1 MGLFKKKFKD
11 TKVGAFLDKA
21 KDIVPGVVLD
31 VVTGTSPIKAIGEAL
46 KKEGIKGDQLAKGLS
61 EEFYKHEMD
70 FEAELYA
77 LEVKDREGARKRE
90 IDVMKLGKFD
100 FMFYLSGITGLASFA
115 FVIYVL
121 VYVEL
126 KQGNKELFVH
136 LLGLI
141 EGVAL
146 SIFAY
151 YFGSSK
157 GSQEKQKTIDKMKP

>member
-1 MGLFKKKFKD
+1 MGLLGKKFKN
-11 TKVGAFLDKA
+11 TKVGEFLEKA
-21 KDIVPGVVLD
+21 KEVVPGVVLD

-46 KKEGIKGDQLAKGLS
+46 KREAVKGDSLAKGLS
-61 EEFYKHEMD
+61 EEFYKREMD
-70 FEAELYA
+70 FEAEMYD
-77 LEVKDREGARKRE
+77 LELKDRQSARKRE
-90 IDVMKLGKFD
+90 IEVLKIGKFD
-100 FMFYLSGITGLASFA
+100 FMFYLSGITGLAAFG

-157 GSQEKQKTIDKMKP
+157 GSQEKQKTIDNMK

>member
-1 MGLFKKKFKD
+1 MGLFDKKFKN
-11 TKVGAFLDKA
+11 TKVGSFLDKA
-21 KDIVPGVVLD
+21 KDVVPGVVLD
-31 VVTGTSPIKAIGEAL
+31 VITGTSPIKAIGEAL
-46 KKEGIKGDQLAKGLS
+46 KKEAVKGDSLAKGLS
-61 EEFYKHEMD
+61 EEFYKHELD
-70 FEAELYA
+70 FESEMYQ
-77 LEVKDREGARKRE
+77 LEVKDRQDARKRE

-100 FMFYLSGITGLASFA
+100 FMFYLSGITGLASFG

-126 KQGNKELFVH
+126 KTGNKELFVH

-157 GSQEKQKTIDKMKP
+157 GSQEKQKTIDQMK